1 MRIGLRRWPIDP
13 VLERILPSLT
23 HPQDRRTGKHGPRN
37 LDCKIVVMLHN
48 LSLLRIDRLRV
59 RSDESKRWAC
69 GVDADAKEL
78 FPDSRRGL
86 NLGLSTA
93 SLLPRQI
100 HDQVC
105 QLHFAIL
112 SKG

>member
-1 MRIGLRRWPIDP
+1 
-13 VLERILPSLT
+13 
-23 HPQDRRTGKHGPRN
+23 
-37 LDCKIVVMLHN
+37 MLHN
-48 LSLLRIDRLRV
+48 LSLLRFDRLLV

-69 GVDADAKEL
+69 GVDADPKEL

-105 QLHFAIL
+105 HLHLQFSPKAFQMAQRTGAIAPL
-112 SKG
+112 SRRAMVRI